1 MPVTVLGG
9 ALQGVDAIPIEVE
22 VDLLNRLPH
31 VCIVGLAAHAVKE
44 SAERIRSAIA
54 SCAEFPRKRVVV
66 NLMPADVRK
75 EGTALDLPMALGIL
89 AAAGEVPEE
98 AVARVIAA
106 GELSLGGVLRPVRG
120 ALSLAILARE
130 LRRKLVLPRSCAR
143 AAALVPGAEVVAAD
157 TLDDVVGW
165 LRGTVDLPP
174 VPHDPQRRRPEPIDL
189 ADVRGQPVARLALEL
204 AAAGAH
210 HLWLSGPPGC
220 GKSMLAKRLP
230 TILPEMTF
238 EEALAC
244 TRVHS
249 AAGLLDQDPGLLATR
264 PFRAPHHSVS
274 VGGMIGDRT
283 LRPGEVALA
292 HNGVLFLDEA
302 PEFPRSVLELLR
314 QPLQDGIVRI
324 TRAQGTVTYPAAITL
339 VLASNPCPCGHYG
352 DDRRC
357 SCSATDVAR
366 YRRRLSGPILDRV
379 DLHVTMSPVSPIE
392 LLDQPP
398 GESSATV
405 RARVVAARERQRA
418 RGQPVPNGQLHEKQ
432 LDDFAPMTPAA
443 RAVLHDGCV
452 TLRLTGRGAGKVV
465 KVARTLADLD
475 DVDVI
480 DEPHVLGALS
490 FRTPQDEV
498 L

>member
-1 MPVTVLGG
+1 
-9 ALQGVDAIPIEVE
+9 
-22 VDLLNRLPH
+22 
-31 VCIVGLAAHAVKE
+31 
-44 SAERIRSAIA
+44 
-54 SCAEFPRKRVVV
+54 
-66 NLMPADVRK
+66 
-75 EGTALDLPMALGIL
+75 
-89 AAAGEVPEE
+89 
-98 AVARVIAA
+98 
-106 GELSLGGVLRPVRG
+106 
-120 ALSLAILARE
+120 
-130 LRRKLVLPRSCAR
+130 
-143 AAALVPGAEVVAAD
+143 
-157 TLDDVVGW
+157 
-165 LRGTVDLPP
+165 
-174 VPHDPQRRRPEPIDL
+174 
-189 ADVRGQPVARLALEL
+189 
-204 AAAGAH
+204 
-210 HLWLSGPPGC
+210 
-220 GKSMLAKRLP
+220 
-230 TILPEMTF
+230 
-238 EEALAC
+238 
-244 TRVHS
+244 
-249 AAGLLDQDPGLLATR
+249 
-264 PFRAPHHSVS
+264 
-274 VGGMIGDRT
+274 
-283 LRPGEVALA
+283 PGEVALA

-452 TLRLTGRGAGKVV
+452 PLRLAGRRQGREGGSHARRSRRRRRHRRTARARCPELPYTAGRGALNVGI
-465 KVARTLADLD
+465 ARLD
-475 DVDVI
+475 PDPTAHAQSVDPPCSTFDAVRGS
-480 DEPHVLGALS
+480 V
-490 FRTPQDEV
+490 RTMAAPPRP
-498 L
+498 